1 MNSLAGV
8 VVDVALNMMLNG
20 HQQQYN
26 DPGISQLAHAVAQ
39 KQAQAEQAAYLAA
52 EPSVCGLYA
61 HFFLSLLGVVECT
74 FRIMIIVVFLLSW
87 FVVYYII
94 QCLSC
99 GKNKDISMST
109 SYYVGAFWLYVGIS
123 CGLIGNLIVPWKP
136 GK

>member
-1 MNSLAGV
+1 
-8 VVDVALNMMLNG
+8 
-20 HQQQYN
+20 
-26 DPGISQLAHAVAQ
+26 
-39 KQAQAEQAAYLAA
+39 
-52 EPSVCGLYA
+52 
-61 HFFLSLLGVVECT
+61 
-74 FRIMIIVVFLLSW
+74 MIIVVFLLSW

-136 GK
+136 GG